1 VESQEKWN
9 RKHLDRLANQDE
21 PIVNERLKK
30 LVPGIEPG
38 RAIDLACGLGA
49 NSLYL
54 ANLGFEVT
62 AVDQS
67 EVALNHVRNQA
78 EKAGLNFDPVL
89 ADISDPS
96 NLKVELEEFD
106 FAVITYYL
114 NRSLFPLVKNM
125 VKIGGYLFMET
136 FYEADN
142 GGKQQISSQYKLA
155 SNELLEEFKGWSII
169 FFQENETE
177 GIQTIFCQKKGS

>member
-30 LVPGIEPG
+30 LIPGIEPG

-54 ANLGFEVT
+54 ASLGFEVS
-62 AVDQS
+62 AVDLS

-78 EKAGLNFDPVL
+78 EKDGLNIHPVL
-89 ADISDPS
+89 ADLSDPS
-96 NLKVELEEFD
+96 NLKVEFEKFD
-106 FAVITYYL
+106 LALITYYL
-114 NRSLFPLVKNM
+114 DRSLFPIVKNM
-125 VKIGGYLFMET
+125 VKIGGYFFMET

-155 SNELLEEFKGWSII
+155 SNELLEKFRGWRII
-169 FFQENETE
+169 FFQENEAA
-177 GIQTIFCQKKGS
+177 GIQTIFCQKKNS